1 MISPTTARQNYWLGI
16 DVAKNFHQSVLVD
29 HKNQPL
35 GESLRFSNNQ
45 EGFRKLIIELNKH
58 SATQR
63 NSVIVALE
71 STGNYWQHLARFLY
85 DYGCQIILINPIE
98 TQSLSKIEVRKI
110 KNDKVDARRIIQV
123 ARNKKYPY
131 CWVPDKRQERIKKM
145 TRFAFRID
153 RQINFLEEQILNII
167 DNVCPELEQYFPQL
181 FISKTAIAILEK
193 WPDLRKLDKVRDK
206 TFTEFL
212 RKKSRGH
219 IKEDKALKILES
231 IRKSI
236 AKNNRDELSEMELQ
250 MSIEQLRQLKSQ
262 SQIAEEKAIDLAQ
275 EYYPQDF
282 QNINSVI
289 GVSKLVA
296 AVSLAEIG
304 DINKFDTKE
313 KLVAFAGLDPSVKQS
328 GNYVRRQGNHISK
341 RGSKYLRKHLYYAA
355 KAAIMFD
362 PELQQW
368 YYKKKAEGKHYNV
381 CVCAIARKILC
392 RIYAVWNER
401 REYAVKENSF
411 TDK

>member
-1 MISPTTARQNYWLGI
+1 MNSPITAHQNYWLGI

-29 HKNQPL
+29 RGNQPL

-45 EGFRKLIIELNKH
+45 EGFGKLIAELDRY
-58 SATQR
+58 SVTQR
-63 NSVIVALE
+63 NLITVALE
-71 STGNYWQHLARFLY
+71 STGNYWQHLAHFLH
-85 DYGCQIILINPIE
+85 DQGCQIILINPIE

-123 ARNKKYPY
+123 AQNKKHPHY
-131 CWVPDKRQERIKKM
+131 WVPDKKQERIKKM
-145 TRFAFRID
+145 TRFAFRLD

-167 DNVCPELEQYFPQL
+167 DNICPELEQYFPQL
-181 FISKTAIAILEK
+181 FVSKTAVAVLEK
-193 WPDLRKLDKVRDK
+193 WPDLRKLDRVRDK

-219 IKEDKALKILES
+219 IKEDKALKILNS

-250 MSIEQLRQLKSQ
+250 MSIQQLRQLKSQ
-262 SQIAEEKAIDLAQ
+262 SKVAQ
-275 EYYPQDF
+275 EKGIELAKEYHTQDF

-289 GVSKLVA
+289 GVSEFVT

-328 GNYVRRQGNHISK
+328 GNYIRRQGNHISK

-362 PELQQW
+362 PELQKW

-392 RIYAVWNER
+392 RIYAVWKEQ
-401 REYAVKENSF
+401 REYEVRKADN
-411 TDK
+411 